1 MKAAAA
7 AGTIFMASTMSTRSI
22 EDIVGAAGNGGV
34 WFQLY
39 VYRDRGATQ
48 ALVERAEAALHDLL
62 DRVLRHQVPD
72 FRGDAARRTAGKK
85 LMLITNS
92 EWAYAKAMMDYAFDR
107 FLPGDMT
114 WKDLFD
120 LIIVAARKPSFFF
133 HRNPVFLVT
142 NEQGLLRP
150 ATGMAATG
158 AHLGGNARMVG
169 ADGER
174 GLMQIMPSVWS
185 DTTRHLYGKSQ
196 SFDAAFDP
204 RNNLRVG
211 EAHLGVLQQWL
222 YTHRAEWKSDP
233 RHLLLAAWNGGRK
246 RLLKAGFEMKRLPQS
261 VQSYADR
268 VSAIHDARMG
278 EELTAWFNAQLARQ
292 GEGDP
297 VLTEIVPKAEEP
309 GGE

>member
-1 MKAAAA
+1 MTTRHDRWV
-7 AGTIFMASTMSTRSI
+7 AGIWAVVLFLVVALILRSRQG
-22 EDIVGAAGNGGV
+22 EGEPRVETERYNTAPVSLSPALPEAPVDP
-34 WFQLY
+34 
-39 VYRDRGATQ
+39 Q
-48 ALVERAEAALHDLL
+48 ALASWHLIHAVVEVE
-62 DRVLRHQVPD
+62 
-72 FRGDAARRTAGKK
+72 
-85 LMLITNS
+85 S
-92 EWAYAKAMMDYAFDR
+92 
-107 FLPGDMT
+107 
-114 WKDLFD
+114 
-120 LIIVAARKPSFFF
+120 
-133 HRNPVFLVT
+133 
-142 NEQGLLRP
+142 
-150 ATGMAATG
+150 
-158 AHLGGNARMVG
+158 GGNARMVG

-268 VSAIHDARMG
+268 VAAIHDARMG

-292 GEGDP
+292 GEDDP